1 MNGEIDLELYT
12 ISIIRLNNALENLE
26 NTPITDETKEMFK
39 TSCNDLNELYTDI
52 VSDLNNE
59 EIQFSEY
66 YLFFEN
72 GKQMFPHYIKTLE
85 SIENTEIK
93 DEINSLINI
102 FNNLSKIAEAFPSQ
116 QDLIKWILI

>member
-26 NTPITDETKEMFK
+26 NAQMTNETKEIFK

-52 VSDLNNE
+52 VNDLNNE

-72 GKQMFPHYIKTLE
+72 GKQMFPQYIETLE
-85 SIENTEIK
+85 GIGNTEIE

-116 QDLIKWILI
+116 QELIKWILI

>member
-52 VSDLNNE
+52 VNDLNNE

-116 QDLIKWILI
+116 QDLIK